1 MNYDFLTLE
10 DYNSLLAN
18 YGRFFYDEYV
28 IDISNLDLT
37 DGSTVNIDDWIMVS
51 KTNNNISV
59 NCVNNLLTGAYSII
73 GADDNTLFTKNNFK
87 TTLSNVGD
95 NCKIILQMANNLTF
109 NINKIIL

>member
-37 DGSTVNIDDWIMVS
+37 DGSTVSIDDWIE
-51 KTNNNISV
+51 
-59 NCVNNLLTGAYSII
+59 
-73 GADDNTLFTKNNFK
+73 
-87 TTLSNVGD
+87 
-95 NCKIILQMANNLTF
+95 
-109 NINKIIL
+109 NK